1 MHTRREPAD
10 TRDALRLK
18 AMDTWH
24 QLQAPDGRPLLD
36 RLRFAR
42 SLASR
47 TRGLLGRRSLEP
59 GEGLAFRE
67 KSIHMFF
74 MRMSLDIVFC
84 DTDLRVV
91 RVVHELAPWRLAGCR
106 RARYVLEIGPGEA
119 ARLGLREGMA
129 LRVEPAF

>member
-1 MHTRREPAD
+1 V
-10 TRDALRLK
+10 
-18 AMDTWH
+18 DTWH
-24 QLQAPDGRPLLD
+24 CVRGPDGRTLLE

-47 TRGLLGRRSLEP
+47 TRGLLGRRALDD

-84 DTDLRVV
+84 DADLEVV
-91 RVVHELAPWRLAGCR
+91 RVVHSLSPWRMAGCR

-119 ARLGLREGMA
+119 ARLGLREGMV
-129 LRVEPAF
+129 LHVDPVF

>member
-1 MHTRREPAD
+1 M
-10 TRDALRLK
+10 
-18 AMDTWH
+18 
-24 QLQAPDGRPLLD
+24 
-36 RLRFAR
+36 R
-42 SLASR
+42 SR
-47 TRGLLGRRSLEP
+47 P

-84 DTDLRVV
+84 DADLRVV
-91 RVVHELAPWRLAGCR
+91 RVVHDLRPWRMAGCR

>member
-1 MHTRREPAD
+1 VRR
-10 TRDALRLK
+10 TTVGRV
-18 AMDTWH
+18 DTWH
-24 QLQAPDGRPLLD
+24 RVEAPDGAPLLD

-42 SLASR
+42 RLTTR
-47 TRGLLGRRSLEP
+47 TKGLLGRRSLAQ

-84 DTDLRVV
+84 DAQLRIV
-91 RVVHELAPWRLAGCR
+91 RIAHELPPWRVAACR

-119 ARLGLREGMA
+119 ARLGLHEGMA
-129 LRVEPAF
+129 LRVEPEF

>member
-1 MHTRREPAD
+1 MPPSRASGHPTTVSVAWTPGI
-10 TRDALRLK
+10 TC
-18 AMDTWH
+18 T
-24 QLQAPDGRPLLD
+24 APDGRTLLE

-47 TRGLLGRRSLEP
+47 TRGLLGRRSLAD

-84 DTDLRVV
+84 DADLQVAAR
-91 RVVHELAPWRLAGCR
+91 RPRPFAMAHGRHAGE
-106 RARYVLEIGPGEA
+106 RATCSRSVPGEA
-119 ARLGLREGMA
+119 ARLGLREGMV
-129 LRVEPAF
+129 LRVDPAF

>member
-1 MHTRREPAD
+1 
-10 TRDALRLK
+10 
-18 AMDTWH
+18 MDTWH
-24 QLQAPDGRPLLD
+24 CVRAPDGRTLLE

-47 TRGLLGRRSLEP
+47 TRGLLGRRALDD

-84 DTDLRVV
+84 DADLQVLRVV
-91 RVVHELAPWRLAGCR
+91 HDLRHGAWPPCR

-119 ARLGLREGMA
+119 ARLGLREGMV
-129 LRVEPAF
+129 LRVDPAF

>member
-1 MHTRREPAD
+1 
-10 TRDALRLK
+10 
-18 AMDTWH
+18 MDTWH
-24 QLQAPDGRPLLD
+24 QVHAPDGRLLFE
-36 RLRFAR
+36 RMRFAR
-42 SLASR
+42 SLATR
-47 TRGLLGRRSLEP
+47 TRGLLGRRALPE

-84 DTDLRVV
+84 DADLQVV
-91 RVVHELAPWRLAGCR
+91 RIVHDLAPWRMAGCR

-129 LRVEPAF
+129 LRVDPAF

>member
-1 MHTRREPAD
+1 VANDSEHRITGA
-10 TRDALRLK
+10 
-18 AMDTWH
+18 
-24 QLQAPDGRPLLD
+24 DGRLLLD

-42 SLASR
+42 RAR
-47 TRGLLGRRSLEP
+47 TRMRGLLGRRELEP

-84 DTDLRVV
+84 DAQLKIV
-91 RVVHELAPWRLAGCR
+91 RVVGELPPWRIAACR

-119 ARLGLREGMA
+119 ARLGLQVGMV
-129 LRVEPAF
+129 LRAAPPF